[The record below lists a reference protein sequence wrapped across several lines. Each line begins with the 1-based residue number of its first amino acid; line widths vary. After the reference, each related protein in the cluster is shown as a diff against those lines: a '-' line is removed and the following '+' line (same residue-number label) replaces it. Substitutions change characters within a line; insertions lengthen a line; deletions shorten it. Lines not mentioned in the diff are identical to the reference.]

1 MKKNLLK
8 LSVLT
13 FIFIVGCESNEI
25 ETQSPAATN
34 QPVLMEESKTA
45 NVETTSEDKNAT
57 SEDENA
63 TARTITVNAAAWT
76 KKGAISKALAKLG
89 NATNKRIINVY
100 HMWQYPLWSATATG
114 TVR

>member
-45 NVETTSEDKNAT
+45 NEETTSEDK
-57 SEDENA
+57 NA